1 MKRLLLLT
9 TATALILTF
18 VQLAHDHRAAAPPPP
33 TPRAT
38 TGNGDPATTVTRVFL
53 HAMLAGDLPTAAALS
68 TPVLAGRLTTQPPE
82 TGRSVDPPAAIE
94 TTLLAQQLGSA
105 DVAVELHWPGG
116 RIAAVRLRLTQV
128 NGRWLIAEVGS

>member
-1 MKRLLLLT
+1 MKRLPLLT
-9 TATALILTF
+9 TTAALILTL
-18 VQLAHDHRAAAPPPP
+18 VQLAHHHRGAAPPPP

-38 TGNGDPATTVTRVFL
+38 TGNGKPATTVTREFL
-53 HAMLAGDLPTAAALS
+53 HAMLAGDLPAATALS
-68 TPVLAGRLTTQPPE
+68 TPLLAGRLTTERPE